1 MTNNKKSILQL
12 NLDLMQRK
20 NTYLYFENIII
31 MLESILL
38 FVPLISVIIV
48 SGLLVFAFINFSIAR
63 KNMQRQ
69 SEQQIANLKIQNEQE
84 IYSRI
89 IEARLKLENTEEFT
103 KMASESAVFRER
115 FALVDSPSE
124 YYTIVSFLDLFEYVF
139 RLNEMQMI
147 DKIVWKRWKVL
158 TETIMTIPKFRS
170 IWIKTKESHPDKDF
184 GEFID
189 SLIVQK

>member
-1 MTNNKKSILQL
+1 
-12 NLDLMQRK
+12 
-20 NTYLYFENIII
+20 
-31 MLESILL
+31 MLELILP
-38 FVPLISVIIV
+38 FVPLISVTIV

-69 SEQQIANLKIQNEQE
+69 TEQQIANLKIQYEQQ

-103 KMASESAVFRER
+103 KMARESNVFRER
-115 FALVDSPSE
+115 FALVDSPAE

-139 RLNEMQMI
+139 HLNKMQMI
-147 DKIVWKRWKVL
+147 NETVWKRWKVL
-158 TETIMTIPKFRS
+158 TETIMTIPKFRR
-170 IWIKTKESHPDKDF
+170 IWMKTKESHPDKDF

-189 SLIVQK
+189 SLLVQK